1 MTTLTGS
8 ALIALALARGA
19 ISADAAW
26 QAAHVDE
33 DWQMS
38 QWGTD
43 EMALERRAGR
53 WTEMQAAA
61 LVLRAA
67 RGRRAGST

>member
-8 ALIALALARGA
+8 ALIALGLAHGA
-19 ISADAAW
+19 VSAEAAW

-38 QWGTD
+38 QWGEDTLA
-43 EMALERRAGR
+43 MERRAGR
-53 WTEMQAAA
+53 WQEMKAAA
-61 LVLRAA
+61 FILAA
-67 RGRRAGST
+67 